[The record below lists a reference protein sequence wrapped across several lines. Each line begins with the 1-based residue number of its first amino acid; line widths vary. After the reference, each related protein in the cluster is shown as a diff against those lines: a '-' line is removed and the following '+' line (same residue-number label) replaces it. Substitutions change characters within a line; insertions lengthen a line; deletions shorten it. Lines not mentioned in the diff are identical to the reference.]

1 MNITLEQVDEILRR
15 KNVSYTQA
23 KVALEEAEGD
33 LLTALTLLDD
43 EADQKAPKKSKGLMD
58 GLRDGLRRLHHIRVR
73 LIKEGDVLVSLP
85 GTVATLLVLLNIPV
99 ALFIMVVLLFV
110 GFKMEFQNTGR
121 DEKINS
127 TVNKMKEAVE
137 DQLK

>member
-1 MNITLEQVDEILRR
+1 MNITLEQVDEILKR

>member
-1 MNITLEQVDEILRR
+1 MNITLEQVDEILKR

-43 EADQKAPKKSKGLMD
+43 EADQKAPKKSKGLVD

>member
-1 MNITLEQVDEILRR
+1 
-15 KNVSYTQA
+15 
-23 KVALEEAEGD
+23 
-33 LLTALTLLDD
+33 
-43 EADQKAPKKSKGLMD
+43 MD